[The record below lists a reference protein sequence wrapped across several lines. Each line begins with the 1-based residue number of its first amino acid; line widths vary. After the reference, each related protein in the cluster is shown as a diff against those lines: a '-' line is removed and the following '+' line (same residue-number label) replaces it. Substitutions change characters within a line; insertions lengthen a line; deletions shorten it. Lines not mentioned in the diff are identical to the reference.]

1 MNSIKFTATQKSFID
16 SMQGTSTIELQ
27 ESIGKVKSC
36 DIILSMNRP
45 SKIKMFFNSVVNFFK
60 RLFGIKNDKHI
71 FYVTKN
77 RNKSGN
83 INCTVDFKKQTI
95 TKNN

>member
-1 MNSIKFTATQKSFID
+1 MNNEIKFTTVQKKFID
-16 SMQGTSTIELQ
+16 MDGISTIEIQ
-27 ESIGKVKSC
+27 ESFVKAKSS

-45 SKIKMFFNSVVNFFK
+45 SKIKMFFNSVVSFFK
-60 RLFGIKNDKHI
+60 RLFGIKDDKHI

>member
-1 MNSIKFTATQKSFID
+1 MSNIKFTATQQSFID
-16 SMQGTSTIELQ
+16 SMQGTSIIDIQ

-45 SKIKMFFNSVVNFFK
+45 SKIKLFFNSVVSFFK
-60 RLFGIKNDKHI
+60 RLFGIKDDKHI

-77 RNKSGN
+77 RKKSGN

>member
-1 MNSIKFTATQKSFID
+1 MNKIEFTATQKKFMEID
-16 SMQGTSTIELQ
+16 GISVKEMQ
-27 ESIGKVKSC
+27 ESFGKEKSC
-36 DIILSMNRP
+36 DVILSINRP
-45 SKIKMFFNSVVNFFK
+45 SKFKVFFNSVVSFFK
-60 RLFGIKNDKHI
+60 RLFGIKDDKHKI
-71 FYVTKN
+71 YITKN